1 VKEPKRAAKFEDKMD
16 GMEDYRIL
24 TECWRKK
31 KKHDE
36 EGERQ
41 IKERSGKIKSKRK
54 MDECR
59 AERKGR
65 RHGQARKKGKNQRNQ
80 IQ

>member
-1 VKEPKRAAKFEDKMD
+1 M
-16 GMEDYRIL
+16 ME
-24 TECWRKK
+24 K

-36 EGERQ
+36 EGKRE

-59 AERKGR
+59 AE
-65 RHGQARKKGKNQRNQ
+65 
-80 IQ
+80 